1 MQRTVLFILSLLFF
15 TSFTHA
21 QNNDSVVIRNI
32 YTEALSNGKAYGWL
46 DFLTNNIGGR
56 LSGSEE
62 ATKAVLFVEE
72 ELNKINPDRVFKQ
85 EVIVPHWVRGEKES
99 AEIKMTNK
107 KTVAVSI
114 CALGGSISTPKEG
127 IKAKVVEVKNFE
139 ELDMLG
145 TEKIKGKIVFFN
157 HPMDPANYSTFKSYG
172 EAARYR
178 WSGASKAAKYGAV
191 GAVIRSM
198 TLSLDDFPH
207 TGSMGYNDS
216 FPKVPTCAI
225 STIGAAKLSAS
236 IKEDPALIFIYK
248 QSCRK
253 LPDATSYNVI
263 GEIKG
268 SEYPEEI
275 IVVGGHL
282 DSWDTGNG
290 AHDDGAGVVQSMEI
304 LNLFRKLNIQPKR
317 TIRCVAYM
325 NEENGGKGGEK
336 YAEMA
341 KLNKENNIVAIE
353 SDGGGSTPEGFSF
366 NGDSLTVGRIMQWEK
381 LFNPFGMHQWIRGY
395 GGADIDHLKSQ
406 GTILIGLM
414 VDSQRYFDYHHAA
427 SDTFDKVNRRELELG
442 AASMASLIYLISEY
456 GLK

>member
-1 MQRTVLFILSLLFF
+1 MQRIVLFILSFLFF

-341 KLNKENNIVAIE
+341 KLNKENNIAAIE

>member
-1 MQRTVLFILSLLFF
+1 MQRSVLAILFFLLF
-15 TSFTHA
+15 TSYSHA
-21 QNNDSVVIRNI
+21 QNKDSAVIRNI

-62 ATKAVLFVEE
+62 AAKAVLFVEE

-99 AEIKMTNK
+99 AEFLMSNK
-107 KTVAVSI
+107 KSVVVSI

-127 IKAKVVEVKNFE
+127 VKAKVVEVKNFE
-139 ELDMLG
+139 ELDKLG
-145 TEKIKGKIVFFN
+145 MEKIKGKIVFFN
-157 HPMDPANYSTFKSYG
+157 HPMDPSNYSTFDSYG
-172 EAARYR
+172 EAVRYR
-178 WSGASKAAKYGAV
+178 WGGASKAAKYGAV
-191 GAVIRSM
+191 GAIIRSM
-198 TLSLDDFPH
+198 TLSLDDYPH

-225 STIGAAKLSAS
+225 STIGAATLSAALM
-236 IKEDPALIFIYK
+236 EDPALVFIYK

-253 LPDATSYNVI
+253 LPDVKSYNVI

-275 IVVGGHL
+275 IVAGGHL
-282 DSWDTGNG
+282 DSWDTGKG

-304 LNLFRKLNIQPKR
+304 LNLFRKLDIKPKR

-336 YAEMA
+336 YAELA
-341 KLNKENNIVAIE
+341 KLNQENNIAAIE
-353 SDGGGSTPEGFSF
+353 SDGGGSTPNGFSF
-366 NGDSLTVGRIMQWEK
+366 KGDSLSADRIMQWDK
-381 LFNPFGMHQWIRGY
+381 LFKPYGMYKWIKGY
-395 GGADIDHLKSQ
+395 GGADIDHLKDQ
-406 GTILIGLM
+406 GTLLIGLS

-442 AASMASLIYLISEY
+442 AASMAALVYLMSEY